1 MQVEIQHGLRLQ
13 LGAEVL
19 LDLVNFL
26 IGRNCC
32 LVRNWLDA
40 VLGLLHDILV
50 LQAFNIALLALHVC
64 IK

>member
-1 MQVEIQHGLRLQ
+1 MQVEIQHGLRLE

-19 LDLVNFL
+19 LDLVDFL

-32 LVRNWLDA
+32 LVGNWLDA